1 MQLHPNFFVTK
12 IKSKHIIVTKKYRV
26 GDSRLSSKFK
36 KIKSNL
42 GWIIGSIGVG
52 IVITFII
59 PIWGWIIAVGAGLIY
74 IGWYI
79 ISCNR

>member
-1 MQLHPNFFVTK
+1 M
-12 IKSKHIIVTKKYRV
+12 
-26 GDSRLSSKFK
+26 SSKFK